1 MLLTGANHRRF
12 DTTKRLVMK
21 CIKFDRMNT
30 KPKVFLTRE
39 LPPECMRRLSAS
51 ADLTY
56 NREDRCLSKDEIL
69 RGVAGVDGLLCLLTD
84 TIDDEILAVGSKLRV
99 VSNFAVGFNNIDVEA
114 ATKRKIPV
122 TNTPG
127 VLTDSTA
134 DMTCALLMDAARR
147 VSEGDRL
154 VRTKQWAG
162 WGPLQLLGADITG
175 ATLGL
180 VGFGRIGQAVARRAK
195 GFDMKVIYWNRTR
208 FSAEEEANHGVEYRS
223 LDQLLA
229 ESDFVSLH
237 VALNEQT
244 EHLIGRGELEK
255 MKRSACLIN
264 TARGPV
270 VDEKALV
277 EALKSG
283 TIASAGLD
291 VYEREPLLESELYDL
306 ENAVLAPHLG
316 SATIGTRT
324 KMGNMAVE
332 NCLLACAGKTP
343 PNLVNPDAYV

>member
-1 MLLTGANHRRF
+1 
-12 DTTKRLVMK
+12 
-21 CIKFDRMNT
+21 MNT

-39 LPPECMRRLSAS
+39 LPPECMRQLSES
-51 ADLTY
+51 AVLTY
-56 NREDRCLSKDEIL
+56 NREDRCLSKEEIL
-69 RGVAGVDGLLCLLTD
+69 RGVAGADGLLCLLTD
-84 TIDDEILAVGSKLRV
+84 TIDDEILAAGADLRV

-114 ATKRKIPV
+114 ATRRKIPV

-127 VLTDSTA
+127 VLTNSTA
-134 DMTCALLMDAARR
+134 DMTWALLMDAARR

-154 VRTKQWAG
+154 VRTKQWGG

-195 GFDMKVIYWNRTR
+195 GFDMKVVYWNRTR
-208 FSAEEEANHGVEYRS
+208 LNTEEEARLGVEYRS
-223 LDQLLA
+223 LDQLLG

-244 EHLIGRGELEK
+244 VHLIGPSELEK
-255 MKRSACLIN
+255 MKSSACLIN

-277 EALKSG
+277 VALKSG
-283 TIASAGLD
+283 AIASAGLD
-291 VYEREPLLESELYDL
+291 VYEREPLLEPELYDL
-306 ENAVLAPHLG
+306 DNAVLAPHLG

>member
-1 MLLTGANHRRF
+1 
-12 DTTKRLVMK
+12 MK
-21 CIKFDRMNT
+21 T

-39 LPPECMRRLSAS
+39 LPPECMRQLSES
-51 ADLTY
+51 AELTY
-56 NREDRCLSKDEIL
+56 NREDRCLSKEEIL
-69 RGVAGVDGLLCLLTD
+69 LGVAGADGLLCLLTD
-84 TIDDEILAVGSKLRV
+84 TIDDEILAAGADLRV

-114 ATKRKIPV
+114 ATKRRIPV

-134 DMTCALLMDAARR
+134 DMTWALLMDAARR
-147 VSEGDRL
+147 VTEGDRL
-154 VRTKQWAG
+154 VRTKQWGG

-195 GFDMKVIYWNRTR
+195 GFDMKVVYWSRTR
-208 FSAEEEANHGVEYRS
+208 LNPEEEACLGVEYRS
-223 LDQLLA
+223 LDQLLG

-244 EHLIGRGELEK
+244 VHLIGRKELEK
-255 MKRSACLIN
+255 MKSSACLIN

-277 EALKSG
+277 VALKSG
-283 TIASAGLD
+283 AIASAGLD
-291 VYEREPLLESELYDL
+291 VYEREPLLEPELYDL
-306 ENAVLAPHLG
+306 DNAVLAPHLG

-332 NCLLACAGKTP
+332 NCLLACAGKMP